1 MFHLYI
7 TLFYIIPGIY
17 SYIRLS
23 RFLSGIRAKVYFG
36 IFFLILFASFPLTE
50 WLSHMQGGP
59 DFTHYLKF
67 GYYSIPYL
75 LYLFLGILLTDLLLL
90 VNLVFKVVSDEKL
103 KGRKFRTILL
113 SILIVLPSFIV
124 IGGIINHENLTIKHY
139 KIAIDKRRSDLDK
152 LRIVFA
158 SDLHIKGKSDLKMLD
173 RFVKAANLENPDIV
187 ILGGDIFEGDRT
199 DLDNSFVKERFNQVK
214 SRYGIFAAFGNHE
227 YHHLTDTMKFFAD
240 LGIKML
246 QDEVVIVGNEFY
258 LGGRTDS
265 RFQIRKSIDDL
276 LKGRN
281 RDLPVIIMDHKPS
294 DIKEVSN
301 RDVDI
306 QLSGHTHRGQL
317 FPLNFIVNAIY
328 DLSYGYKKIGNTN
341 FFVTSG
347 LQTWGPAVRTVGHS
361 EIVVIDVD
369 FR

>member
-1 MFHLYI
+1 
-7 TLFYIIPGIY
+7 
-17 SYIRLS
+17 
-23 RFLSGIRAKVYFG
+23 
-36 IFFLILFASFPLTE
+36 
-50 WLSHMQGGP
+50 MQGGP

-90 VNLVFKVVSDEKL
+90 ANLIFKAVPDEKL

-113 SILIVLPSFIV
+113 SILIILPSFIV
-124 IGGIINHENLTIKHY
+124 TGGIINHENIKIKHY
-139 KIAIDKRRSDLDK
+139 AIDVAKSESNLDK

-158 SDLHIKGKSDLKMLD
+158 ADLHIKGKSDLIMLE
-173 RFVKAANLENPDIV
+173 RFVQIVNSQNPDIV
-187 ILGGDIFEGDRT
+187 LLGGDVFEGDRT
-199 DLDNSFVKERFNQVK
+199 DLDNSSVKERFGAVK
-214 SRYGIFAAFGNHE
+214 SKYGIFAAFGNHE
-227 YHHLTDTMKFFAD
+227 YHHLTDTIKFFAD

-246 QDEVVIVGNEFY
+246 QDEIVLLGDGFY
-258 LGGRTDS
+258 IAGRTDS
-265 RFQIRKSIDDL
+265 RFQIRKSLDEL
-276 LKGRN
+276 LKGKTKA
-281 RDLPVIIMDHKPS
+281 LPIIIMDHRPS
-294 DIKEVSN
+294 DIKEVGT

-361 EIVVIDVD
+361 EIVVIDVS
-369 FR
+369 FK